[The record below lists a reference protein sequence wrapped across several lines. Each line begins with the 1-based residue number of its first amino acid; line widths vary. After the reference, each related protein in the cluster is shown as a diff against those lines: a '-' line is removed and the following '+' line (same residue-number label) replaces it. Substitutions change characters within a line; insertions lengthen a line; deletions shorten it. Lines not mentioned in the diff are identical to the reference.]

1 MDPAPAGVMSDS
13 EKKEKA
19 ALKAATAK
27 IEADLAADQAKED
40 AKAEAK
46 AKHLAEVAD
55 LNAGKKAA
63 EAAMAEFDN

>member
-27 IEADLAADQAKED
+27 IEADLAADQA
-40 AKAEAK
+40 
-46 AKHLAEVAD
+46 
-55 LNAGKKAA
+55 NGC
-63 EAAMAEFDN
+63 FG